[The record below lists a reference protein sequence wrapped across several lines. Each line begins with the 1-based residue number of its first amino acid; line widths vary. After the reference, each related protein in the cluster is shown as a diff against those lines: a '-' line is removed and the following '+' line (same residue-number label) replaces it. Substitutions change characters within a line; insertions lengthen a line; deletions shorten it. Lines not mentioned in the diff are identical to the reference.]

1 MTTDIITIGCGLPI
15 GASGRRNRLA
25 ECPLGINGNI
35 CMKKGAFLSH
45 FFSFLFFLVVVDSF
59 QLILCRW
66 DKLSFYSSGISPKI
80 ISVFIVKFL
89 DKIVNIKTLIA

>member
-45 FFSFLFFLVVVDSF
+45 FFSFFSKSVISYTQFESSTNITVLHLYQVGYWYY
-59 QLILCRW
+59 ILC
-66 DKLSFYSSGISPKI
+66 
-80 ISVFIVKFL
+80 L
-89 DKIVNIKTLIA
+89 DLL